1 MFKFYG
7 QNPII
12 DYLRR
17 NFIKMRAEP
26 SISYTEQIQNAHDF
40 IRQQYEGPLEAG
52 IILGTGLGQL
62 IQNISIEQEI
72 PYEDIP
78 FFPVSTVESHKGKL
92 IIGTLSGK
100 KVVAMQGRFH
110 YYEGYSMKEVTFP
123 VRVMKLLGIKKL
135 FVSNAAGGLNP
146 DYGIGELMV
155 INDHIDLFPENP
167 LRGKNLDQFGVR
179 FPDMSEP
186 YDLGLIEKAMG
197 IAHANGLKV
206 HQGVYAAV
214 QGPNLETKAEY
225 KYLRTIGA
233 DAIGMSTIPEVI
245 VARHMDLPVFA
256 ISAITDLCSP
266 GNIKKVRIE
275 EVLAAAAQ
283 AEPGMSLIIRELVK
297 SV

>member
-1 MFKFYG
+1 
-7 QNPII
+7 
-12 DYLRR
+12 
-17 NFIKMRAEP
+17 MREEP
-26 SISYTEQIQNAHDF
+26 HIPYEEQIRHAFEYIHHKHS
-40 IRQQYEGPLEAG
+40 GPLEIG

-62 IQNISIEQEI
+62 IHNIELVLEI
-72 PYEDIP
+72 PYEEIP

-92 IIGTLSGK
+92 IIGKLSGK
-100 KVVAMQGRFH
+100 WVLAMQGRFH
-110 YYEGYSMKEVTFP
+110 YYEGYSMKQVTFP
-123 VRVMKLLGIKKL
+123 VRVMKMLGIHQL

-146 DYGIGELMV
+146 DYGIGELMI

-186 YDLGLIEKAMG
+186 YDLSLIQHAFS
-197 IAHANGLKV
+197 IAKDNGLHV

-245 VARHMDLPVFA
+245 VARHMELPVFA

-266 GNIKKVRIE
+266 GNIKKVRID
-275 EVLAAAAQ
+275 EVLAAAAI

-297 SV
+297 RV

>member
-1 MFKFYG
+1 MTPFTT
-7 QNPII
+7 
-12 DYLRR
+12 L
-17 NFIKMRAEP
+17 
-26 SISYTEQIQNAHDF
+26 SHSEQIQIAFDYIQKLF
-40 IRQQYEGPLEAG
+40 PETPEVG

-62 IQNISIEQEI
+62 IQHIEIELEI
-72 PYEDIP
+72 PYDEIP
-78 FFPVSTVESHKGKL
+78 FFPISTVESHHGKL
-92 IIGTLSGK
+92 IFGKLSGK
-100 KVVAMQGRFH
+100 SVVVMRGRFH

-123 VRVMKLLGIKKL
+123 VRVMKKLGISHL

-146 DYGIGELMV
+146 DYGIGELM
-155 INDHIDLFPENP
+155 IIHDHIDLFPENP
-167 LRGKNLDQFGVR
+167 LRGKNLDEFGVR

-186 YDLGLIEKAMG
+186 YDLSLVRKGME
-197 IAHANGLKV
+197 IAASNGLKV

-225 KYLRTIGA
+225 KYLRTIGG

-266 GNIKKVRIE
+266 GKVRKISLA
-275 EVLAAAAQ
+275 EVLAGAAK

-297 SV
+297 IL

>member
-1 MFKFYG
+1 
-7 QNPII
+7 
-12 DYLRR
+12 
-17 NFIKMRAEP
+17 MREEP
-26 SISYTEQIQNAHDF
+26 HISYEEQIRHAFEYIHQKHED
-40 IRQQYEGPLEAG
+40 PLEIG

-62 IQNISIEQEI
+62 IQNIELVLEI

-92 IIGTLSGK
+92 IIGNLSGK

-110 YYEGYSMKEVTFP
+110 YYEGYSMKQVTFP
-123 VRVMKLLGIKKL
+123 VRVMKMLGIVHL

-146 DYGIGELMV
+146 DYGIGELMI

-186 YDLGLIEKAMG
+186 YDLSL
-197 IAHANGLKV
+197 IAHACSIAKGHGLNV

-245 VARHMDLPVFA
+245 VARHMELPVFA

-275 EVLAAAAQ
+275 EVLAAAAK

-297 SV
+297 LV

>member
-1 MFKFYG
+1 
-7 QNPII
+7 
-12 DYLRR
+12 
-17 NFIKMRAEP
+17 MREEP
-26 SISYTEQIQNAHDF
+26 NISYAEQIQHAFEF
-40 IRQQYEGPLEAG
+40 IKQLYDGPLDAG

-62 IQNISIEQEI
+62 IQNIEIQLEI

-100 KVVAMQGRFH
+100 MVVAMQGRFH

-123 VRVMKLLGIKKL
+123 VRVMKLLGIQYL

-146 DYGIGELMV
+146 DYGIGELMI

-186 YDLGLIEKAMG
+186 YDLSLISKALEMAG
-197 IAHANGLKV
+197 QHGLKV

-245 VARHMDLPVFA
+245 VARHMELPVFA

-275 EVLAAAAQ
+275 EVLAAAAK

-297 SV
+297 LI

>member
-1 MFKFYG
+1 
-7 QNPII
+7 
-12 DYLRR
+12 
-17 NFIKMRAEP
+17 MRQEP
-26 SISYTEQIQNAHDF
+26 SIDYAEQIQYAFDHIQNVYPDT
-40 IRQQYEGPLEAG
+40 LEVG

-62 IQNISIEQEI
+62 IQNIDIIKEISYDEI
-72 PYEDIP
+72 PY
-78 FFPVSTVESHKGKL
+78 FPVSTVESHHGRL
-92 IIGTLSGK
+92 IIGKLSGRT
-100 KVVAMQGRFH
+100 VLAMQGRFH

-123 VRVMKLLGIKKL
+123 VRVMKKLGIQHL

-146 DYGIGELMV
+146 DYGIGELMI

-167 LRGKNLDQFGVR
+167 LRGKNLDELGVR

-186 YDLGLIEKAMG
+186 YDLKLVENGIE
-197 IAHANGLKV
+197 IAKENGLKV

-266 GNIKKVRIE
+266 GNVKKISIS
-275 EVLAAAAQ
+275 EVLAAAAI
-283 AEPGMSLIIRELVK
+283 AEPGMSLIIRELIK
-297 SV
+297 TL

>member
-1 MFKFYG
+1 MRTEANITYG
-7 QNPII
+7 
-12 DYLRR
+12 
-17 NFIKMRAEP
+17 
-26 SISYTEQIQNAHDF
+26 EQIRLA
-40 IRQQYEGPLEAG
+40 YEYIHSLYADSLEVG

-62 IQNISIEQEI
+62 INNIEIELEI
-72 PYEDIP
+72 PYEEIP

-92 IIGTLSGK
+92 IFGKLSGK
-100 KVVAMQGRFH
+100 SVVAMQGRFH

-123 VRVMKLLGIKKL
+123 VRVMKLLGIQHL

-146 DYGIGELMV
+146 DFGIGELMI

-186 YDLGLIEKAMG
+186 YDLRLIEKAIQIG
-197 IAHANGLKV
+197 KRNKV
-206 HQGVYAAV
+206 KLHQGVYAAV

-225 KYLRTIGA
+225 KYLRTIGG

-245 VARHMDLPVFA
+245 VARHMELPVFA

-275 EVLAAAAQ
+275 EVLAAAAK

-297 SV
+297 EL

>member
-1 MFKFYG
+1 MRTEANITYG
-7 QNPII
+7 
-12 DYLRR
+12 
-17 NFIKMRAEP
+17 
-26 SISYTEQIQNAHDF
+26 EQIRLA
-40 IRQQYEGPLEAG
+40 YEYIHSLYAESLEVG

-62 IQNISIEQEI
+62 IDNIQIELEI
-72 PYEDIP
+72 PYEEIP

-92 IIGTLSGK
+92 IFGKLSGK
-100 KVVAMQGRFH
+100 SVVAMQGRFH

-123 VRVMKLLGIKKL
+123 VRVMKLLGIQHL

-146 DYGIGELMV
+146 DFGIGELMI

-186 YDLGLIEKAMG
+186 YDLRLIEKALQIG
-197 IAHANGLKV
+197 KRNNVKL

-225 KYLRTIGA
+225 KYLRTIGG

-245 VARHMDLPVFA
+245 VARHMELPVFA

-275 EVLAAAAQ
+275 EVLAAAAK
-283 AEPGMSLIIRELVK
+283 AEPGMSLIIRDLVQEL
-297 SV
+297 

>member
-1 MFKFYG
+1 MTRLS
-7 QNPII
+7 N
-12 DYLRR
+12 
-17 NFIKMRAEP
+17 
-26 SISYTEQIQNAHDF
+26 ISYPEQIDIAFHYIQN
-40 IRQQYEGPLEAG
+40 IYPEPLEIG

-62 IQNISIEQEI
+62 IQNIDVIKEI
-72 PYEDIP
+72 PYDEIP
-78 FFPVSTVESHKGKL
+78 HFPISTVESHHGKL
-92 IIGTLSGK
+92 IIGRLSGK
-100 KVVAMQGRFH
+100 SVIAMQGRFH

-123 VRVMKLLGIKKL
+123 VRVMKKIGIQYL

-146 DYGIGELMV
+146 EYSIGELMI

-186 YDLGLIEKAMG
+186 YDLKLVTKGME
-197 IAHANGLKV
+197 IAQKNNLRV

-214 QGPNLETKAEY
+214 QGPNLETRAEY

-245 VARHMDLPVFA
+245 VARHMEIPVFA

-266 GNIKKVRIE
+266 GNIKKVKIE
-275 EVLAAAAQ
+275 EVLAGAAK
-283 AEPGMSLIIRELVK
+283 AEPGMSLVIRELIK
-297 SV
+297 TL

>member
-1 MFKFYG
+1 MR
-7 QNPII
+7 QEPII
-12 DYLRR
+12 
-17 NFIKMRAEP
+17 
-26 SISYTEQIQNAHDF
+26 SYSEQIAHAVND
-40 IRQQYEGPLEAG
+40 IVEKHPNPVEVG

-62 IQNISIEQEI
+62 IKHIQVEKEI
-72 PYEDIP
+72 PYEQIP
-78 FFPVSTVESHKGKL
+78 YFPVSTVESHKGKL
-92 IIGTLSGK
+92 IFGKLSGK
-100 KVVAMQGRFH
+100 SVVAMQGRFH

-123 VRVMKLLGIKKL
+123 VRVMGKLGIQHL

-146 DYGIGELMV
+146 EYQVGGLMI

-167 LRGKNLDQFGVR
+167 LRGKNLDDFGVR

-186 YDLGLIEKAMG
+186 YSLDMIEKALQ
-197 IAHANGLKV
+197 IAKDNSLKV

-233 DAIGMSTIPEVI
+233 DAIGMSTVPEVI

-266 GNIKKVRIE
+266 GKIKKIKIE
-275 EVLAAAAQ
+275 EVLAAAAK
-283 AEPGMSLIIRELVK
+283 AEPGMGLIIKELIQK
-297 SV
+297 L

>member
-1 MFKFYG
+1 
-7 QNPII
+7 
-12 DYLRR
+12 
-17 NFIKMRAEP
+17 MRQEP
-26 SISYTEQIQNAHDF
+26 TISYLEQIGHAVEYIISEFDQPS
-40 IRQQYEGPLEAG
+40 EVG

-62 IQNISIEQEI
+62 ISQIEILHEI
-72 PYEDIP
+72 PYDKIP

-92 IIGTLSGK
+92 IFGKLSGK
-100 KVVAMQGRFH
+100 SVIAMQGRFH

-123 VRVMKLLGIKKL
+123 VRVMKKLGIGHL

-146 DYGIGELMV
+146 DYKIGELMV

-167 LRGKNLDQFGVR
+167 LRGKNLDGFGVR

-186 YDLGLIEKAMG
+186 YDLSLVKKAMD
-197 IAHANGLKV
+197 IAEDNGLKV

-266 GNIKKVRIE
+266 GNIKKVKIE
-275 EVLAAAAQ
+275 EVLAAAAI
-283 AEPGMSLIIRELVK
+283 AEPGMGTIIKSLIATL
-297 SV
+297 

>member
-1 MFKFYG
+1 MTRLS
-7 QNPII
+7 N
-12 DYLRR
+12 
-17 NFIKMRAEP
+17 
-26 SISYTEQIQNAHDF
+26 ISYPEQIDIAFHYIQN
-40 IRQQYEGPLEAG
+40 IYPEPLEIG

-62 IQNISIEQEI
+62 IQNIDVIKEI
-72 PYEDIP
+72 PYDEIP
-78 FFPVSTVESHKGKL
+78 YFPVSTVESHHGKL
-92 IIGTLSGK
+92 IIGRLSGK
-100 KVVAMQGRFH
+100 SVIAMQGRFH

-123 VRVMKLLGIKKL
+123 VRVMKKLGIQYL

-146 DYGIGELMV
+146 DYGIGELMI

-186 YDLGLIEKAMG
+186 YDLSLVEMG
-197 IAHANGLKV
+197 IQIANENKLKV

-214 QGPNLETKAEY
+214 QGPNLETRAEY

-245 VARHMDLPVFA
+245 VARHMEIPVFA

-266 GNIKKVRIE
+266 GNIKKVKIE
-275 EVLAAAAQ
+275 EVLAGAAK
-283 AEPGMSLIIRELVK
+283 AEPGMSLIIRELLMRIGR
-297 SV
+297 